1 MEVRR
6 RHLRVRRVALAAVV
20 AAVLVGFYLFMRSP
34 YFALD
39 HLRIRGYQRL
49 DPATVRD
56 WAGIPAGTSIWQVDP
71 GAVARRLEAHPRVAG
86 AVVRREW
93 PRGLLI
99 ELQERPTAAL
109 LVEPAAARWAELD
122 AQGRI
127 LAVGQ
132 GAPAAGLEGVPE
144 IRWAA
149 SVRDRKVLDEL
160 ATAGLGDA
168 AGPAA
173 GAGAGDRGAGTGAGE
188 RAGEAA
194 PGAPAGGTGSGD
206 PAQAAAT
213 GDPAVG
219 AQEAAP
225 GALRFAWEP
234 GRFVPEPLARAAGVA
249 AVLAGAGLPD
259 PPRRLVVGDGPSLVI
274 GLASG
279 VPVHWGL
286 LDGSVEGK
294 VRALAAAL
302 VAAGE
307 GTGRPAYID
316 VTDPDR
322 PVLGPPGAETGA
334 PGAH

>member
-127 LAVGQ
+127 LAIGE
-132 GAPAAGLEGVPE
+132 GAPGAGLEGVPE

-168 AGPAA
+168 AG
-173 GAGAGDRGAGTGAGE
+173 
-188 RAGEAA
+188 
-194 PGAPAGGTGSGD
+194 
-206 PAQAAAT
+206 
-213 GDPAVG
+213 PAVG

-302 VAAGE
+302 VAARE

-334 PGAH
+334 PGAR